1 MPKCHYLVIDMTPVH
16 HVDSMGL
23 HLLEDLV
30 FESKR
35 KGMQLLLANPSK
47 SVSPTFRGEKWLVT
61 RSDTA
66 LAAISWCLH
75 TSHNVMRFAALGS

>member
-1 MPKCHYLVIDMTPVH
+1 MTPVH

-47 SVSPTFRGEKWLVT
+47 SVSPALAGGKWLQLRQVQHRQPSAGPCT
-61 RSDTA
+61 LLT
-66 LAAISWCLH
+66 
-75 TSHNVMRFAALGS
+75 T